1 MPDLDIEQLVADLSF
16 REGAAAGIA
25 ASPLEDNL
33 ALRFFDNLRRVALES
48 MDRAAAAGAAP
59 TVFVLSDRTARLDA
73 RAVDGAASRITD
85 INLRTPTDWEGKLI
99 FTAPHGTGGWAI
111 PLPGGSVDA
120 ALDLLEE
127 KGFGHLPIAIVYP
140 QTRAL
145 SCYEEGGMSEAP
157 PMNLDL
163 PVHSKPVTIKDIFD
177 VLEDVRRNSLLTPQ
191 IGPPGFWA
199 DAAGY
204 EPGAEA
210 ERQIQWIVAAQLRS
224 NFRPLMIDTEQIT
237 PLGRID
243 IVMTDPAPA
252 DGNPLH
258 PAIIELKALKSK
270 SHGGAAFAESKNV
283 KAILKGMR
291 QAKSYR
297 EVKDAQ
303 YSVLGCYDM
312 RNNKTDILSVQLC
325 VMARARYFQDD
336 RVDAFV
342 FPVYG
347 TSDDAQEEFAAA
359 ATG

>member
-1 MPDLDIEQLVADLSF
+1 MAELDVEQLIADLSF

-25 ASPLEDNL
+25 ASPLEENI

-48 MDRAAAAGAAP
+48 MDRAAAGAVP

-73 RAVDGAASRITD
+73 RTVDPAASRITD
-85 INLRTPTDWEGKLI
+85 INLRNPAEWEGRLI
-99 FTAPHGTGGWAI
+99 FTAPHGTGGWSI
-111 PLPGGSVDA
+111 PLPSGSVDTA
-120 ALDLLEE
+120 IDLLEDR
-127 KGFGHLPIAIVYP
+127 GFGDLPIAVVYP
-140 QTRAL
+140 ETRAL
-145 SCYEEGGMSEAP
+145 SCYEEGGTSEAQ
-157 PMNLDL
+157 PMKLDL
-163 PVHSKPVTIKDIFD
+163 PAHAKPVTIADIFD
-177 VLEDVRRNSLLTPQ
+177 VLEDVRINSLLTPQ

-199 DAAGY
+199 DGPGY

-243 IVMTDPAPA
+243 IVMTDPTPTE
-252 DGNPLH
+252 GSPLH
-258 PAIIELKALKSK
+258 PAVIELKALKSK

-283 KAILKGMR
+283 KAVLKGMR

-297 EVKDAQ
+297 EVKEAQ
-303 YSVLGCYDM
+303 YSVLGCFDM
-312 RNNKTDILSVQLC
+312 RNNKTDIMAVELC
-325 VMARARYFQDD
+325 VVARGRYFQDE
-336 RVDAFV
+336 RVEAFI

-359 ATG
+359 VAG